1 MVGLVLFRSAI
12 VTVMRLILRMCPSCK
27 RLGWHLSDVMKREST
42 LCHSFVNLRTHLE
55 FCTRP
60 LNWANVTHRRRSLV
74 PDVLEQHMAQKLESF
89 RPPHRKELMA
99 RKQALIQG
107 PKDHDGP

>member
-1 MVGLVLFRSAI
+1 
-12 VTVMRLILRMCPSCK
+12 
-27 RLGWHLSDVMKREST
+27 MKREST

-99 RKQALIQG
+99 RRQALYSRAQG
-107 PKDHDGP
+107 SRRAMTRARVLTRPYYLVSGEQT